1 MTVQGEVVRAFQHG
15 AEPLDVLFY
24 KDPMLEIGGIIEQV
38 IATGRPLGGDHDAE
52 AFAMPEN
59 LGVAEVG
66 GHGAFGLEG
75 GGHHRIVFGFDEVE
89 AIVALGKALLLILKA
104 ILARFHAG
112 IEKIEHIAVGNGVT
126 GETAGLI
133 IGLIGRQ
140 SNAVPVPVKQILGGP
155 VPPVH
160 GGPFGRVGV
169 ELAEKMVF
177 AMIEAKAVGIVD
189 PSGLHRKMDSGT
201 PGSVAICPI
210 RRGSITHCVIS
221 DLLQKRLRHM
231 SP

>member
-1 MTVQGEVVRAFQHG
+1 MM
-15 AEPLDVLFY
+15 P
-24 KDPMLEIGGIIEQV
+24 
-38 IATGRPLGGDHDAE
+38 E

-89 AIVALGKALLLILKA
+89 AIVAPGKALLLILKA

-133 IGLIGRQ
+133 IG
-140 SNAVPVPVKQILGGP
+140 
-155 VPPVH
+155 
-160 GGPFGRVGV
+160 
-169 ELAEKMVF
+169 
-177 AMIEAKAVGIVD
+177 
-189 PSGLHRKMDSGT
+189 
-201 PGSVAICPI
+201 
-210 RRGSITHCVIS
+210 
-221 DLLQKRLRHM
+221 
-231 SP
+231 